1 MEKGVKLFLIIL
13 ASLLASC
20 VSIPKGIE
28 PVQNF
33 KLERYLGTW
42 YEIARL
48 DHKFERGLSHVSAE
62 YTRRDDGGVRV
73 KNLGYSAAKDRWE
86 ETVGKAYFV
95 ADENT
100 GHMKVTFQWPFYGSY
115 VIFRL
120 DDNYQYSYVT
130 GNDRKTLWLLAR
142 TPSVDEKILQDF
154 KNTAQR
160 EGFDLKSLRLVN
172 QIPLD

>member
-86 ETVGKAYFV
+86 EIVGKAYFV